1 MQDGAP
7 TDKGAALAPAVVSGG
22 RRAHRRGRSEPLTPA
37 HRFALATE
45 RESARLSEGKTV
57 CVAEEVVEPLP
68 FRNVPS
74 LPTFL
79 AYEKWRPQPEWT
91 ARAAKLLAIA
101 LMVLVVFA
109 WAAMPAEHPR
119 VAASLHEPVLL
130 HQTVPSLSLTPREQA
145 WRESWQRLGFK
156 LQTADDAD
164 CRTDIQRLAE
174 ETGQPDYLQVYDAL
188 ETGVQKADM
197 WRYSALYL
205 YGGVYADVDV
215 VAKPQMVELLN
226 AYPNRSGIVF
236 VESLPSPWLI
246 GFFARFLYVTD
257 MVRVPQYRNCIMI
270 ARRGWGA
277 MRLTLDNIVA
287 KFKNPPPRRT
297 TEPTFT
303 LELTGPGIFTDSVK
317 ACDSAAAQAQASL
330 AISAVGR
337 PGGERVGR
345 RGTRG
350 PRRAAARAAAQ
361 DEGSL
366 IHISRLAGNRYFE
379 HVGQGSWKNWRQK
392 VAGSAS
398 GRALRRG
405 LDPHEVRLVLVLV
418 LAMLAAAFALLLTRS
433 AAARLALAHAHGSAQ
448 RVVRQ
453 LGLRER
459 GAAVARWLAKR
470 AVQWAAVLV
479 SVSGLRS
486 LCGARWLNPWRVV
499 GFWLCLFEGGLKRP
513 PPAVAPVLSE
523 LVSQESLSVVVC
535 CGQTIGARLSAN
547 RLIDAIEEFGSHFR
561 SYSVHLAAGHL
572 QARDARDNTRQVLR
586 AWTIRNPRVTLHAEA
601 SGDLEAS
608 PLPGGQVG
616 GRGGSA
622 AARNVTVGS
631 LPGFVRRFLPPRVGY
646 VLVIDGEL
654 PSAFYPEALLTPFSW
669 ALRWDAICANTM
681 DADGELLLASPASQN
696 SSPFAPGALSAWRT
710 AAWTWTR
717 HGAGAALPAR
727 VPLQGAAVAV
737 SSCAQGM
744 ALYRRAAL
752 EACAASGEGGAP
764 QQPLLRGI
772 GANASSAEPAS
783 PQAAAARDAVA
794 AAPPAAGEGA
804 STAGPA
810 ATSGDSEVAG
820 AVAAGTCE
828 RHSLHR
834 CMASRGFGRLF
845 ILPSLAMRHSSL
857 TLDAQYV
864 LLTLLLLLP
873 AIAPCVVFCVRCLGW
888 WHQRPALGGD
898 GSAGWSRLASRLCT
912 SAGAATPRGRL
923 VFVALLLVVGAQLG
937 VVWQLHTATS
947 AAASS
952 PLGAGHELADAGALA
967 RAAAAGGGPAGRG
980 LAGSGMA
987 GGGTA
992 GGAFAGGGLAGG
1004 GGGGVAAAWRSPRL
1018 VDSPA
1023 VLLVPLLLPGIT
1035 AVDLVVDRRP
1045 GRSLGERVS
1054 TAALTVLTPLFWL
1067 LELRRLQGGTVAAV
1081 AASPNGSPPSAA
1093 TADARVRSDW
1103 EQWAAPCEGVE
1114 PDESW

>member
-1 MQDGAP
+1 MYDGVEKPPPPSLEGIAP
-7 TDKGAALAPAVVSGG
+7 VVSGS

-37 HRFALATE
+37 HRLALAT
-45 RESARLSEGKTV
+45 ESARLSEGKTV

-68 FRNVPS
+68 FRRVPS

-91 ARAAKLLAIA
+91 TRAAKLLAVA
-101 LMVLVVFA
+101 LLVLVVFA

-130 HQTVPSLSLTPREQA
+130 HQTVPSLRLTPREQA

-226 AYPNRSGIVF
+226 TYPNRSGIVF

-287 KFKNPPPRRT
+287 KFKDPPPRRAA
-297 TEPTFT
+297 EPTFT

-350 PRRAAARAAAQ
+350 PRRAAAQAAAQ

-379 HVGQGSWKNWRQK
+379 HVGQGSWKNWRQT
-392 VAGSAS
+392 VADSAS

-418 LAMLAAAFALLLTRS
+418 LAMLAAGFALLLTRS
-433 AAARLALAHAHGSAQ
+433 AAARLALAQAHGSAQ
-448 RVVRQ
+448 RAARQ

-459 GAAVARWLAKR
+459 GAAIARWLAKR

-499 GFWLCLFEGGLKRP
+499 GFWLCLFEGGLRRP
-513 PPAVAPVLSE
+513 PPAVAPVLSQH
-523 LVSQESLSVVVC
+523 VSQESLSVVVC
-535 CGQTIGARLSAN
+535 CGQTIGARLSSN

-572 QARDARDNTRQVLR
+572 RARDARDNTRQVLR

-601 SGDLEAS
+601 NGDLEAS
-608 PLPGGQVG
+608 RQPGGQAG
-616 GRGGSA
+616 D

-654 PSAFYPEALLTPFSW
+654 PSAFHPEALLTPFSW

-681 DADGELLLASPASQN
+681 DADGELLLASAASQN

-710 AAWTWTR
+710 ATWTWTR

-727 VPLQGAAVAV
+727 VPLHGAAVAV

-752 EACAASGEGGAP
+752 EACAASGEGGTP
-764 QQPLLRGI
+764 QQPLPRGFR
-772 GANASSAEPAS
+772 ANASSGEPAS
-783 PQAAAARDAVA
+783 PQAAAARDFVA
-794 AAPPAAGEGA
+794 AAPAAAGKGAA
-804 STAGPA
+804 STAGAA
-810 ATSGDSEVAG
+810 ATLGDSELAG
-820 AVAAGTCE
+820 AAGGGTCE

-873 AIAPCVVFCVRCLGW
+873 AITPCVVFCVRCLGW

-898 GSAGWSRLASRLCT
+898 GAAGWSRLASRLCA
-912 SAGAATPRGRL
+912 SAGTATPRGRL
-923 VFVALLLVVGAQLG
+923 VFVALLLIVCAQLG
-937 VVWQLHTATS
+937 VVWQLHAATS
-947 AAASS
+947 TAASS

-967 RAAAAGGGPAGRG
+967 RTAAAGGEP
-980 LAGSGMA
+980 A
-987 GGGTA
+987 GGGPTSGGIAGDGNA
-992 GGAFAGGGLAGG
+992 GGGNAGGGLAGG
-1004 GGGGVAAAWRSPRL
+1004 GGGGGSGVAAAWRSPRL

-1035 AVDLVVDRRP
+1035 AVDLVVDQRA

-1067 LELRRLQGGTVAAV
+1067 LELRRLQGGNVAV
-1081 AASPNGSPPSAA
+1081 AASPHGSPASAA
-1093 TADARVRSDW
+1093 ADDARVPSDW

-1114 PDESW
+1114 PDEPW